1 MQEHGK
7 MLMSVAMACAAV
19 AAVAAAVVVWQKMQ
33 KPTLVVQ
40 GRDQALVLLYEFQH
54 ACATPLHVLR
64 QVAEHMA
71 IEMHAG
77 LMTEGKSNLMML
89 PTFVEKLPN
98 GYVCIYVSMAMAM
111 APPFS
116 VNPTLVKRSIC
127 LPARVINL
135 QVMLHL

>member
-1 MQEHGK
+1 

-33 KPTLVVQ
+33 KPTSVVQ

-98 GYVCIYVSMAMAM
+98 GYVCIYVCMAMAM
-111 APPFS
+111 APLFS